1 MKDVTAEMERENR
14 RAGAGRSRR
23 KQKSARAFAGKGLV
37 SGGIAV
43 LTVVLAATGF
53 MTWRKE
59 SYARGTAEQP
69 ENSGQLVTVGELQSS
84 GTGEEKPILGGAELM
99 MLSNQTKGQM
109 MSFLI
114 ETKNGNLI
122 VIDGGRWEDGD
133 HLMEEIRRRGGRVDA
148 WFLTH
153 THTDHV
159 GALLNLLQTE
169 AEGEDTGI
177 EIQHIYYNFA
187 DLDWYAIHE
196 PGDYGTAAAIIG
208 ELEKLPDRVCQ
219 IVERGQ
225 TITVDDVTVTVMNE
239 RYEPGPEQIGERDGN
254 DAGIAYRMVVHGVS
268 ILFLGDL
275 QKIGGDLLLE
285 QAGAEALK
293 SDVVQMA
300 HHGQNGVSEAVY
312 QAIDPEICLW
322 PTPGWLWDNEGGRY
336 QTPETKGWMEKL
348 HVKRHYCIK
357 DGDQIIR

>member
-69 ENSGQLVTVGELQSS
+69 ENSGQLVTVGEMQSS

-122 VIDGGRWEDGD
+122 VIDGGRWEDGE
-133 HLMEEIRRRGGRVDA
+133 HLMEEIRRRGGHVDA

-322 PTPGWLWDNEGGRY
+322 PTPGWLWDNEGGY
-336 QTPETKGWMEKL
+336 QTPETKSWMEKL

-357 DGDQIIR
+357 DGDQIMR

>member
-69 ENSGQLVTVGELQSS
+69 ENSGQLVTVGEMQSS

-122 VIDGGRWEDGD
+122 VIDGGRWEDGE
-133 HLMEEIRRRGGRVDA
+133 HLMEDRRASCRERV
-148 WFLTH
+148 
-153 THTDHV
+153 
-159 GALLNLLQTE
+159 
-169 AEGEDTGI
+169 
-177 EIQHIYYNFA
+177 
-187 DLDWYAIHE
+187 
-196 PGDYGTAAAIIG
+196 
-208 ELEKLPDRVCQ
+208 
-219 IVERGQ
+219 
-225 TITVDDVTVTVMNE
+225 
-239 RYEPGPEQIGERDGN
+239 
-254 DAGIAYRMVVHGVS
+254 
-268 ILFLGDL
+268 
-275 QKIGGDLLLE
+275 
-285 QAGAEALK
+285 
-293 SDVVQMA
+293 
-300 HHGQNGVSEAVY
+300 
-312 QAIDPEICLW
+312 
-322 PTPGWLWDNEGGRY
+322 
-336 QTPETKGWMEKL
+336 
-348 HVKRHYCIK
+348 
-357 DGDQIIR
+357 